1 MSSRSATSVSYTQR
15 DVYKRQ
21 PHTAEEKEKGA
32 AGMVGLET
40 AFGVCYTK
48 LCREQRLPLEL
59 LSFLMSA
66 GPAAVLGLADRKG
79 MLEPGY
85 DADVVLADLYHMYAV
100 SYTHLFIT
108 ICTQGRQQILW
119 ESDTF
124 TEDDNVGASIA
135 RPQRAP
141 TLSKTGKVVEQCI
154 WEIPA
159 HYPHISVEKY
169 AVMPNHIHL
178 LLLIQRE
185 QDGRPMV
192 APTVSTVM
200 QQFKGIVS
208 KQLSRPIWQKSF
220 HCRLYTSL

>member
-1 MSSRSATSVSYTQR
+1 M
-15 DVYKRQ
+15 K
-21 PHTAEEKEKGA
+21 PK
-32 AGMVGLET
+32 
-40 AFGVCYTK
+40 
-48 LCREQRLPLEL
+48 
-59 LSFLMSA
+59 
-66 GPAAVLGLADRKG
+66 RKG
-79 MLEPGY
+79 NRLTDY
-85 DADVVLADLYHMYAV
+85 DYSRNGAY
-100 SYTHLFIT
+100 FIT
-108 ICTQGRQQILW
+108 ICTQGLQQILW

-141 TLSKTGKVVEQCI
+141 TLSKTGKVVEQYI

-159 HYPHISVEKY
+159 RYPHISVEKY

-208 KQLSRPIWQKSF
+208 KQLSRSIWQKSF
-220 HCRLYTSL
+220 HDHIVRTKHGYAQIWQYIDTNPQLWHKDCFYEEPPHEP

>member
-1 MSSRSATSVSYTQR
+1 M
-15 DVYKRQ
+15 K
-21 PHTAEEKEKGA
+21 PK
-32 AGMVGLET
+32 
-40 AFGVCYTK
+40 
-48 LCREQRLPLEL
+48 
-59 LSFLMSA
+59 
-66 GPAAVLGLADRKG
+66 RKG
-79 MLEPGY
+79 NRLTDY
-85 DADVVLADLYHMYAV
+85 DYSRNGAY
-100 SYTHLFIT
+100 FIT

-169 AVMPNHIHL
+169 AIMPNHIHL

-192 APTVSTVM
+192 APTVSTVI

-208 KQLSRPIWQKSF
+208 KQLSRSIWQKSF
-220 HCRLYTSL
+220 HDHIVRTEHGYAQIWQYIDTNPQLWHKDCFYEEPPHEP

>member
-1 MSSRSATSVSYTQR
+1 M
-15 DVYKRQ
+15 K
-21 PHTAEEKEKGA
+21 PK
-32 AGMVGLET
+32 
-40 AFGVCYTK
+40 
-48 LCREQRLPLEL
+48 
-59 LSFLMSA
+59 
-66 GPAAVLGLADRKG
+66 RKG
-79 MLEPGY
+79 NRLTDY
-85 DADVVLADLYHMYAV
+85 DYSRNGAY
-100 SYTHLFIT
+100 FIT

-200 QQFKGIVS
+200 QQFLGIVS

-220 HCRLYTSL
+220 HDHIVRTEHGYAQIWQYIDTNPQLWHKDCFYEEPPHEP

>member
-1 MSSRSATSVSYTQR
+1 M
-15 DVYKRQ
+15 K
-21 PHTAEEKEKGA
+21 PK
-32 AGMVGLET
+32 
-40 AFGVCYTK
+40 
-48 LCREQRLPLEL
+48 
-59 LSFLMSA
+59 
-66 GPAAVLGLADRKG
+66 RKG
-79 MLEPGY
+79 NRLTDY
-85 DADVVLADLYHMYAV
+85 DYSRNGAY
-100 SYTHLFIT
+100 FIT

-178 LLLIQRE
+178 LLLIQRK

-220 HCRLYTSL
+220 HDHIVRTEHGYAQIWQYIDTNPQLWHKDCFYEEPPHEP

>member
-1 MSSRSATSVSYTQR
+1 M
-15 DVYKRQ
+15 K
-21 PHTAEEKEKGA
+21 PK
-32 AGMVGLET
+32 
-40 AFGVCYTK
+40 
-48 LCREQRLPLEL
+48 
-59 LSFLMSA
+59 
-66 GPAAVLGLADRKG
+66 RKG
-79 MLEPGY
+79 NRLTDY
-85 DADVVLADLYHMYAV
+85 DYSRNGAY
-100 SYTHLFIT
+100 FIT

-124 TEDDNVGASIA
+124 TEDDNVGTSIA

-208 KQLSRPIWQKSF
+208 KQLSRSIWQKSF
-220 HCRLYTSL
+220 HDHIVRTEHGYAQICQYIDTNPQLWHKDCFYEEPPHEP

>member
-1 MSSRSATSVSYTQR
+1 MR
-15 DVYKRQ
+15 K
-21 PHTAEEKEKGA
+21 PK
-32 AGMVGLET
+32 
-40 AFGVCYTK
+40 
-48 LCREQRLPLEL
+48 
-59 LSFLMSA
+59 
-66 GPAAVLGLADRKG
+66 RKG
-79 MLEPGY
+79 NRLTDY
-85 DADVVLADLYHMYAV
+85 DYSRNGAY
-100 SYTHLFIT
+100 FIT

-185 QDGRPMV
+185 PDGRPMV

-208 KQLSRPIWQKSF
+208 KQLSRSIWQKSF
-220 HCRLYTSL
+220 HDHIVRTEHGYAQIWQYIDTNPQLWHKDCFYEEPPHEP

>member
-1 MSSRSATSVSYTQR
+1 M
-15 DVYKRQ
+15 K
-21 PHTAEEKEKGA
+21 PK
-32 AGMVGLET
+32 
-40 AFGVCYTK
+40 
-48 LCREQRLPLEL
+48 
-59 LSFLMSA
+59 
-66 GPAAVLGLADRKG
+66 RKG
-79 MLEPGY
+79 NRLTDY
-85 DADVVLADLYHMYAV
+85 DYSRNGAY
-100 SYTHLFIT
+100 FIT

-178 LLLIQRE
+178 LLLIHRE

-208 KQLSRPIWQKSF
+208 KQLSRSIWQKSF
-220 HCRLYTSL
+220 HDHIVRTEHGYAQIWQYIDTNPQLWHKDCFYEEPPHEP

>member
-1 MSSRSATSVSYTQR
+1 M
-15 DVYKRQ
+15 K
-21 PHTAEEKEKGA
+21 PK
-32 AGMVGLET
+32 
-40 AFGVCYTK
+40 
-48 LCREQRLPLEL
+48 
-59 LSFLMSA
+59 
-66 GPAAVLGLADRKG
+66 RKG
-79 MLEPGY
+79 NRLTDY
-85 DADVVLADLYHMYAV
+85 DYSRNGAY
-100 SYTHLFIT
+100 FIT

-119 ESDTF
+119 ESDIF

-159 HYPHISVEKY
+159 RYPHISVEKY

-208 KQLSRPIWQKSF
+208 KQFSRSIWQKSF
-220 HCRLYTSL
+220 HDHVVRTEHGYAQIWQYIDTNPQLWHKDCFYEEPPHEP

>member
-1 MSSRSATSVSYTQR
+1 MR
-15 DVYKRQ
+15 K
-21 PHTAEEKEKGA
+21 PK
-32 AGMVGLET
+32 
-40 AFGVCYTK
+40 
-48 LCREQRLPLEL
+48 
-59 LSFLMSA
+59 
-66 GPAAVLGLADRKG
+66 RKG
-79 MLEPGY
+79 NRLTDY
-85 DADVVLADLYHMYAV
+85 DYSRNGAY
-100 SYTHLFIT
+100 FIT

-185 QDGRPMV
+185 PDGRPMV

-200 QQFKGIVS
+200 QQFKGIIS
-208 KQLSRPIWQKSF
+208 KQLSRSIWQKSF
-220 HCRLYTSL
+220 HDHIVRTEHGYAQIWQYIDTNPQLWHKDCFYEEPPHEP

>member
-1 MSSRSATSVSYTQR
+1 M
-15 DVYKRQ
+15 K
-21 PHTAEEKEKGA
+21 PK
-32 AGMVGLET
+32 
-40 AFGVCYTK
+40 
-48 LCREQRLPLEL
+48 
-59 LSFLMSA
+59 
-66 GPAAVLGLADRKG
+66 RKG
-79 MLEPGY
+79 NRLTDY
-85 DADVVLADLYHMYAV
+85 DYSRNGAY
-100 SYTHLFIT
+100 FIT

-141 TLSKTGKVVEQCI
+141 TLSKTGKVVEQYI

-159 HYPHISVEKY
+159 RYPHISVEKY

-185 QDGRPMV
+185 QGRRPMV

-208 KQLSRPIWQKSF
+208 KQLSRSIWQKSF
-220 HCRLYTSL
+220 HDHIVRTKYGYAQIWQYIDTNPQLWHKDCFYEEPPHEP

>member
-1 MSSRSATSVSYTQR
+1 M
-15 DVYKRQ
+15 K
-21 PHTAEEKEKGA
+21 PK
-32 AGMVGLET
+32 
-40 AFGVCYTK
+40 
-48 LCREQRLPLEL
+48 
-59 LSFLMSA
+59 
-66 GPAAVLGLADRKG
+66 RKG
-79 MLEPGY
+79 NRLTDY
-85 DADVVLADLYHMYAV
+85 DYSRNGAY
-100 SYTHLFIT
+100 FIT

-141 TLSKTGKVVEQCI
+141 TLSKAGKVVEQCI

-159 HYPHISVEKY
+159 RYPHISVEKY

-208 KQLSRPIWQKSF
+208 KQLSRSIWQKSF
-220 HCRLYTSL
+220 HDHIVRTEHGYAQIWQYIDTNPRLWHKDCFYEEPPHEP

>member
-1 MSSRSATSVSYTQR
+1 M
-15 DVYKRQ
+15 K
-21 PHTAEEKEKGA
+21 PK
-32 AGMVGLET
+32 
-40 AFGVCYTK
+40 
-48 LCREQRLPLEL
+48 
-59 LSFLMSA
+59 
-66 GPAAVLGLADRKG
+66 RKG
-79 MLEPGY
+79 NRLTDY
-85 DADVVLADLYHMYAV
+85 DYSRNGAY
-100 SYTHLFIT
+100 FIT
-108 ICTQGRQQILW
+108 ICTQGWQQILW

-141 TLSKTGKVVEQCI
+141 TLSKTGKVVEQYI

-159 HYPHISVEKY
+159 RYPHISVEKY

-185 QDGRPMV
+185 QGRRPMV

-208 KQLSRPIWQKSF
+208 KQLSRSIWQKSF
-220 HCRLYTSL
+220 HDHIVRTKHGYAQIWQYIDTNPQLWHKDCFYEEPPHEP

>member
-1 MSSRSATSVSYTQR
+1 M
-15 DVYKRQ
+15 K
-21 PHTAEEKEKGA
+21 PK
-32 AGMVGLET
+32 
-40 AFGVCYTK
+40 
-48 LCREQRLPLEL
+48 
-59 LSFLMSA
+59 
-66 GPAAVLGLADRKG
+66 RKG
-79 MLEPGY
+79 NRLTDY
-85 DADVVLADLYHMYAV
+85 DYSRNGAY
-100 SYTHLFIT
+100 FIT

-208 KQLSRPIWQKSF
+208 KQLSRSIWQKSF
-220 HCRLYTSL
+220 HDHIVRTEHGYAQIWQYIDTNPQLWHKDCFYEEPPHEP

>member
-1 MSSRSATSVSYTQR
+1 M
-15 DVYKRQ
+15 K
-21 PHTAEEKEKGA
+21 PK
-32 AGMVGLET
+32 
-40 AFGVCYTK
+40 
-48 LCREQRLPLEL
+48 
-59 LSFLMSA
+59 
-66 GPAAVLGLADRKG
+66 RKG
-79 MLEPGY
+79 NRLTDY
-85 DADVVLADLYHMYAV
+85 DYSRNGAY
-100 SYTHLFIT
+100 FIT
-108 ICTQGRQQILW
+108 ICTQGLQQILW

-208 KQLSRPIWQKSF
+208 KQLSRSIWQKSF
-220 HCRLYTSL
+220 HDHIVRTEHGYAQIWQYIDMNPQLWHKDCFYEEPPHEP

>member
-1 MSSRSATSVSYTQR
+1 M
-15 DVYKRQ
+15 K
-21 PHTAEEKEKGA
+21 PK
-32 AGMVGLET
+32 
-40 AFGVCYTK
+40 
-48 LCREQRLPLEL
+48 
-59 LSFLMSA
+59 
-66 GPAAVLGLADRKG
+66 RKG
-79 MLEPGY
+79 NRLTDY
-85 DADVVLADLYHMYAV
+85 DYSRNGAY
-100 SYTHLFIT
+100 FIT

-124 TEDDNVGASIA
+124 TEGDNVGASIA
-135 RPQRAP
+135 RPQHAP

-208 KQLSRPIWQKSF
+208 KQLSRSIWQKSF
-220 HCRLYTSL
+220 HDHIVRTEHGYAQIWQYIDTTPQLWHKDCFYEEPPHEP

>member
-1 MSSRSATSVSYTQR
+1 M
-15 DVYKRQ
+15 K
-21 PHTAEEKEKGA
+21 PK
-32 AGMVGLET
+32 
-40 AFGVCYTK
+40 
-48 LCREQRLPLEL
+48 
-59 LSFLMSA
+59 
-66 GPAAVLGLADRKG
+66 RKG
-79 MLEPGY
+79 NRLTDY
-85 DADVVLADLYHMYAV
+85 DYSRNGAY
-100 SYTHLFIT
+100 FIT

-119 ESDTF
+119 ESDIF

-159 HYPHISVEKY
+159 RYPHISVEKY

-208 KQLSRPIWQKSF
+208 KQLSRSIWQKSF
-220 HCRLYTSL
+220 HDHVVRTEHGYAQIWQYIDTNPQLWHKDCFYEEPPHEP

>member
-1 MSSRSATSVSYTQR
+1 M
-15 DVYKRQ
+15 K
-21 PHTAEEKEKGA
+21 PK
-32 AGMVGLET
+32 
-40 AFGVCYTK
+40 
-48 LCREQRLPLEL
+48 
-59 LSFLMSA
+59 
-66 GPAAVLGLADRKG
+66 RKG
-79 MLEPGY
+79 NRLTDY
-85 DADVVLADLYHMYAV
+85 DYSRNGAY
-100 SYTHLFIT
+100 FIT
-108 ICTQGRQQILW
+108 ICTQGLQQILW

-141 TLSKTGKVVEQCI
+141 TLSKTGKVVEQYI

-208 KQLSRPIWQKSF
+208 KQLSRSIWQKSF
-220 HCRLYTSL
+220 HDHIVRTKHGYAQIWQYIDTNPQLWHKDCFYEEPPHEP

>member
-1 MSSRSATSVSYTQR
+1 M
-15 DVYKRQ
+15 K
-21 PHTAEEKEKGA
+21 PK
-32 AGMVGLET
+32 
-40 AFGVCYTK
+40 
-48 LCREQRLPLEL
+48 
-59 LSFLMSA
+59 
-66 GPAAVLGLADRKG
+66 RKG
-79 MLEPGY
+79 NRLTDY
-85 DADVVLADLYHMYAV
+85 DYSRNGAY
-100 SYTHLFIT
+100 FIT

-185 QDGRPMV
+185 QVGRPMV

-208 KQLSRPIWQKSF
+208 KQLSRSIWQKSF
-220 HCRLYTSL
+220 HDHIVRTEHGYAQIWQYIDTNPQLWHKDCFYEEPPHEP

>member
-1 MSSRSATSVSYTQR
+1 MR
-15 DVYKRQ
+15 K
-21 PHTAEEKEKGA
+21 PK
-32 AGMVGLET
+32 
-40 AFGVCYTK
+40 
-48 LCREQRLPLEL
+48 
-59 LSFLMSA
+59 
-66 GPAAVLGLADRKG
+66 RKG
-79 MLEPGY
+79 NRLTDY
-85 DADVVLADLYHMYAV
+85 DYSRNGAY
-100 SYTHLFIT
+100 FIT

-169 AVMPNHIHL
+169 AIMPNHIHL

-192 APTVSTVM
+192 APTVSTVI

-208 KQLSRPIWQKSF
+208 KQLSRSIWQKSF
-220 HCRLYTSL
+220 HDHIVRTEHGYAQIWQYIDTNPQLWHKDCFYEEPPHEP

>member
-1 MSSRSATSVSYTQR
+1 M
-15 DVYKRQ
+15 K
-21 PHTAEEKEKGA
+21 PK
-32 AGMVGLET
+32 
-40 AFGVCYTK
+40 
-48 LCREQRLPLEL
+48 
-59 LSFLMSA
+59 
-66 GPAAVLGLADRKG
+66 RKG
-79 MLEPGY
+79 NRLTDY
-85 DADVVLADLYHMYAV
+85 DYSRNGAY
-100 SYTHLFIT
+100 FIT

-119 ESDTF
+119 ESDAF

-220 HCRLYTSL
+220 HDHIVRTEHGYAQIWQYIDTNPQLWHKDCFYEEPPHEP